1 MKVVAKKA
9 SVSNQVRLTQ
19 NTEEMLRRAL
29 ERIIQLYTDKS
40 HFVYELL
47 QNAEDAGATRIK
59 FLEKED
65 RLEVL
70 HNGTP
75 FSVGNLQSLCDIGMS
90 DKSSELNQIGEFGV
104 GFKSVFGICDTV
116 YLYSNPSEKDKK
128 NGFEEFAVVIN
139 DFVKPTDIELKKI
152 DEGYTTKFVFPYN
165 LGFNFS
171 GFPSYE
177 KLIEVLSR
185 RLQNLGITTLLFMK
199 HLQAIDYEIDLPGFS
214 DIGSYKLNKERIN
227 DHCSFVSAR
236 DESTNKEAGEKESFL
251 IFTRPVKEIKK
262 GQTIDIAFS
271 VETGEDGKWVFK
283 KAKNPFISVYFPTET
298 ESKSKFIVQ
307 GPYRTTPN
315 RSSVPSD
322 DPDNISLAKQTA
334 SLLRDSVLEL
344 RDQQKLDYTLLNI
357 LPFDEDDFENAPLF
371 IELCHETRNMFEEE
385 DILLGK
391 EESYEN
397 CENVKIARASEL
409 PEIFSDQL
417 LTELIDD
424 SKEYHWLP
432 TFLTETNTTYKSLY
446 SFLVGSLAIDVIRPE
461 HLRDYFNT
469 NRAFLFE
476 REDDWLVRLYNMYDS
491 VGAAFSKQK
500 SGTNMLTA
508 EFIKTSTGNFVAP
521 YRKSDDQ
528 YIPNVFLPDD
538 NTYEEEDINYVD
550 KYVLGHCRHF
560 FKEILGLQ
568 KPNEY
573 ETFIKDFRQRY
584 SAGITIDDEQKMTD
598 LKKLLFYRAKDN
610 YFSEVDALIKQY
622 IELKCFSNGKGVYVN
637 PSKEKVLFS
646 NNELGMSLEQYF
658 KNVKDYPF
666 VDVDSYE
673 MEDITREDLEAI
685 GVTADISIGMDKKEG
700 EYYVE
705 RRGRNP
711 RWATYGDFR
720 WTLSL
725 EELDG
730 VLEYISA
737 HPSEPDSFA
746 KSSFI
751 FHFLKAHESM
761 LQGTLYI
768 KGNDNN
774 KPGTY
779 ANIVSKLRRDGPKH
793 EYYGVNWDGKW
804 LYNESLELVSQKEIS
819 KRELNRSLYG
829 EIDPESS
836 LYEYL
841 GFVKS
846 KEDELEEIGKQYD
859 QLDENTKEQYFEIEL
874 KRRYGLSVSEL
885 NDQFSSKS
893 EVAIGED
900 FATQDHFEF
909 PSSKVKNWDL
919 LRRHVAEV
927 LVFASP
933 VKYEYKVRKLRVSR
947 TEREIEAY
955 LRSNYKVFGSNKYA
969 CQMCH
974 QPTSRFEKTQLT
986 LNMEKELNPLYLC
999 LCPACASAYRE
1010 MRSNENTMETFL
1022 TRIKIL
1028 NSDDIGNSD
1037 PVKVDCAEETVWF
1050 TQTHI
1055 AEISELIHLREE
1067 ADKADSQA
1075 ITNNAVK
1082 EEENS
1087 SSGLDVYKELTGK
1100 HVRHKSAGE
1109 GVVTECDGKYLKIM
1123 FDSGQRAKQ
1132 IVKYKLENLL
1142 SSELIE
1148 ILD

>member
-9 SVSNQVRLTQ
+9 SISKQVRLTQ

-47 QNAEDAGATRIK
+47 QNAEDAGATKIK
-59 FLEKED
+59 FLQKKD

-70 HNGTP
+70 HDGTP

-90 DKSSELNQIGEFGV
+90 DKSEEFNKIGEFGV

-116 YLYSNPSEKDKK
+116 FLYSNPGEGDKD
-128 NGFEEFAVVIN
+128 NGFEEFAVEIR
-139 DFVKPTDIELKKI
+139 DFVKPTDIDTEKI
-152 DEGYTTKFVFPYN
+152 DEGYTTKFVFPYK

-171 GFPSYE
+171 GFTSYE
-177 KLIEVLSR
+177 KLNAVLSQ
-185 RLQNLGITTLLFMK
+185 RLQNLGVTTLLFMK
-199 HLQAIDYEIDLPGFS
+199 HLQAIDYEIDLPEFS

-227 DHCSFVSAR
+227 DHCAFVSAR
-236 DESTNKEAGEKESFL
+236 DESTNKESGEKESFL
-251 IFTRPVKEIKK
+251 IFSRPVKEVKE

-271 VETGEDGKWVFK
+271 VETDAEGKWAFR

-334 SLLRDSVLEL
+334 LLLRDSILEL
-344 RDQQKLDYTLLNI
+344 RNLKKLDYSLLNI

-371 IELCHETRNMFEEE
+371 IELCHETQKMFKEEE
-385 DILLGK
+385 ILLCK
-391 EESYEN
+391 EGSFEN
-397 CENVKIARASEL
+397 SENVKIARASEL
-409 PEIFSDQL
+409 PDIFSDQL

-446 SFLVGSLAIDVIRPE
+446 SFLVNSLAIDVVRPE
-461 HLRDYFNT
+461 HLRDYFNA
-469 NRAFLFE
+469 NRAFLFD

-521 YRKSDDQ
+521 YRKSEST
-528 YIPNVFLPDD
+528 YIPNVFLPDNNAYGTD
-538 NTYEEEDINYVD
+538 EINYVD
-550 KYVLGHCRHF
+550 EYVLDHCGHF

-584 SAGITIDDEQKMTD
+584 SSGKTMDSDQKMTD
-598 LKKLLFYRAKDN
+598 LKKLLFYRRRDT
-610 YFSEVDALIKQY
+610 YLSEVDALIKQY
-622 IELKCFSNGKGVYVN
+622 IELKCFINGEEVYIN
-637 PSKEKVLFS
+637 PSNEKVLFGT
-646 NNELGMSLEQYF
+646 NELGMSLEQYF
-658 KNVKDYPF
+658 RNVKDYPF
-666 VDVDSYE
+666 VDLDSYE
-673 MEDITREDLEAI
+673 MEDITREDLETI
-685 GVTADISIGMDKKEG
+685 GVTDDISIGLNKKEG

-737 HPSEPDSFA
+737 NPSEPDSFA

-751 FHFLKAHESM
+751 FQFLKAHESM

-768 KGNDNN
+768 KGNDN

-779 ANIVSKLRRDGPKH
+779 ASIVSKLRRDGPKH

-804 LYNESLELVSQKEIS
+804 LYNEALELVSQKEIS

-836 LYEYL
+836 IYEYL

-859 QLDENTKEQYFEIEL
+859 ELDENTKEQYFEIEL

-900 FATQDHFEF
+900 FAAQDFFEF

-999 LCPACASAYRE
+999 LCPSCASAYRE
-1010 MRSNENTMETFL
+1010 MRSNENTIESFL
-1022 TRIKIL
+1022 TRIKLL
-1028 NSDDIGNSD
+1028 NTDDIGNVD
-1037 PVKVDCAEETVWF
+1037 PVKVDCAEETIWF

-1067 ADKADSQA
+1067 ADKADSQVSS
-1075 ITNNAVK
+1075 NAVK
-1082 EEENS
+1082 EEENT

-1100 HVRHKSAGE
+1100 RVRHKSAGE

-1123 FDSGQRAKQ
+1123 FESGQRAKQ

-1142 SSELIE
+1142 SAELIE